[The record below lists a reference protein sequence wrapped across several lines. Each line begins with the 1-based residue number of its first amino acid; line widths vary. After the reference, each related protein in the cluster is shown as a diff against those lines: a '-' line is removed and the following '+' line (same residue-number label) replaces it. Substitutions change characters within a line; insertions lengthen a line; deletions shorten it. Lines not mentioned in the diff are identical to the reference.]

1 MKKLFAVLVVIA
13 LVASVASAQAVW
25 GQGKMSAGVGAE
37 LGLPMGTWGDFVGV
51 GIGGFGLFQ
60 YGINEDILATGQVG
74 YTSWAKKNDIS
85 SGSSLEIL
93 VGGKYNLSK
102 SVTPGFY
109 GELQLGIYSVSTTV
123 SFPGS
128 PAVIFGG
135 VTIVPASGAQDI
147 TGTESRFV
155 FIPGVGYQFGPIDAS
170 VKYVLSGDVGNLALN
185 VAYIFPL

>member
-1 MKKLFAVLVVIA
+1 MKKLFAVLVVIV

-25 GQGKMSAGVGAE
+25 GQGKMSAGVGVE
-37 LGLPMGTWGDFVGV
+37 LGLPMGSWGDAVGI

-74 YTSWAKKNDIS
+74 YTSWSKKNDVS
-85 SGSSLEIL
+85 SGSSLAIL

-102 SVTPGFY
+102 QVTPGFY
-109 GELQLGIYSVSTTV
+109 GALQVGIYSVTSKVETPVVTT
-123 SFPGS
+123 
-128 PAVIFGG
+128 IFGNFG
-135 VTIVPASGAQDI
+135 GSFEA
-147 TGTESRFV
+147 TESRFV
-155 FIPGVGYQFGPIDAS
+155 FVPGVGYQFGPIDAS

>member
-1 MKKLFAVLVVIA
+1 MKKLFAVLVVIV

-25 GQGKMSAGVGAE
+25 GQGKMSAGVGVE

-51 GIGGFGLFQ
+51 GIGGLGLFQ
-60 YGINEDILATGQVG
+60 YGINEDMLATGQVG
-74 YTSWAKKNDIS
+74 YTSWAKKNSIS
-85 SGSSLEIL
+85 SGSTLAIL

-109 GELQLGIYSVSTTV
+109 GELQVGIYSVSTTV

-128 PAVIFGG
+128 PSY
-135 VTIVPASGAQDI
+135 TIGTITIPGSPAQDV
-147 TGTESRFV
+147 TGSDSRFV
-155 FIPGVGYQFGPIDAS
+155 FIPGVGYQFGPFDAS